1 LQDIDNEEFVYS
13 NNGVDTKLNVGIIS
27 LKKEL
32 ENTQLSERYRNEL
45 ERTFIENIN
54 LLYVALTRPTQ
65 RLYMLTP
72 KSKPKKQKDDKKLKE
87 ESTLI
92 EEKVTIT
99 QLLQNYCQNLGIWDE
114 EMDSYVIKE
123 GLPNL
128 TKLPTQKNEVSC
140 NIDQINASDFKERIS
155 LRTTAER
162 VFDLENFENSRDWG
176 NKVHYVLS
184 LIKTSDDIDNAIYQY
199 TSLGYLNEEES
210 TKMRLDILKIINLP
224 QIAFLFEKG
233 NQIDNEKE
241 IISKGRSFRT
251 DRTVLLP
258 TGQLIIVDYKT
269 GVKSESHN
277 KQVELYIKLYLAMGY
292 KNIKGILI
300 YLESLE
306 IVELSV

>member
-1 LQDIDNEEFVYS
+1 
-13 NNGVDTKLNVGIIS
+13 
-27 LKKEL
+27 
-32 ENTQLSERYRNEL
+32 
-45 ERTFIENIN
+45 
-54 LLYVALTRPTQ
+54 
-65 RLYMLTP
+65 
-72 KSKPKKQKDDKKLKE
+72 
-87 ESTLI
+87 
-92 EEKVTIT
+92 
-99 QLLQNYCQNLGIWDE
+99 
-114 EMDSYVIKE
+114 
-123 GLPNL
+123 
-128 TKLPTQKNEVSC
+128 
-140 NIDQINASDFKERIS
+140 
-155 LRTTAER
+155 
-162 VFDLENFENSRDWG
+162 
-176 NKVHYVLS
+176 VLS